1 MQDFELSDHVVLAG
15 HNNAGKTTLLQAI
28 AVWNMALQKWNTARG
43 PDTRSQAKQRT
54 GVPISRSEF
63 SAIPLRE
70 MKLLWTDAITGLT
83 QKELEKRGQKQGAP
97 RPLTIS
103 LTGRSS
109 GTDWKLGFE
118 IRYSNS
124 ELVYVKPRPDDIGDI
139 PRASQ
144 DVHVVHV
151 PPISGIGPNET
162 KYDRPFQ
169 DMLIGQGKPGDI
181 LRNLLFELYTQD
193 RTNWGNLLKDFQ
205 DIFGVTLRP
214 PEYEGRP
221 YILSEYQGIK
231 TTAGRHNP
239 LPRLDISNA
248 GSGFH
253 QVLVLLG
260 FLYAR
265 PATVLLLDEPD
276 AHQHIILQKQIYD
289 RLRSI
294 AERRKCQ
301 LILATHSEVI
311 VDNTSPRQI
320 LSFYGDPH
328 PLVSDTEREQV
339 REALKRI
346 TAMDILLAEPSPGV
360 LYVEG
365 ETDFNL
371 LKAWASVLGHV
382 LSLEWFN
389 KFPYWHNNQGMNPRE
404 ARSHF
409 FAIRAIMQEMRGY
422 LLLDGDN
429 RGLSNHELGADGL
442 QIGRWDRYEAES
454 YLLHPDALFRYISRE
469 SGDLFAAAAR
479 AYMEDELPP
488 AILRDPLGNHDY
500 LRRTPASKTILPG
513 LLEAGQVPT
522 KKNEYYLI
530 AEQMQKQE
538 VAEDV
543 KQKLD
548 DIARAFGLL
557 GV

>member
-538 VAEDV
+538 VAAEV